1 METRRTANN
10 SKDLNR
16 SFDVRCD
23 ATNTMVRRGV
33 GGREGNRGG
42 PKRRK
47 TVNKIVGA
55 RLKGNLLNR
64 NVRMAVL
71 HFAGIIPRE

>member
-1 METRRTANN
+1 METRRAVNN

-16 SFDVRCD
+16 GFDVRRCD
-23 ATNTMVRRGV
+23 GTNTMVRRGLV
-33 GGREGNRGG
+33 

-47 TVNKIVGA
+47 TVDKIVAA